1 MSHKGNI
8 HQPNDE
14 AAQHLQEKTFQQ
26 DELSYLSSVATETFG
41 ISQADLDKMVKR
53 IDRATP
59 MSGATSA
66 VFTSLLCGLLIGA
79 SIFFIFFG
87 KSQNHAPVPQHFDDG
102 HTTAQHSL
110 NNTVDQHDTTFT
122 LSQAE
127 AKPYRQEHFTSTQDM
142 VPAVPAT
149 EMPETIQAKAV
160 PFGEPMNIPEEELTL
175 KFVPNAPV
183 VFIHHLKV
191 TNYRLYYFRNE
202 QKIDLPAPS
211 GVAAQYENGYDMNAL
226 TQGHEHVY
234 YAHQQVRDAMLQFSK
249 SHYADCIHLLDDLL
263 TLNPNDVNASFYS
276 GMSYYYLLN
285 DTKAIEHFDRV
296 LDSDNNVFHQEAA
309 FYKAECL
316 LRLKQTTE
324 AATLL
329 RRIEKE
335 KGFYSARATELL
347 ASVNGK

>member
-1 MSHKGNI
+1 MSHRGNI
-8 HQPNDE
+8 HQPKDQ
-14 AAQHLQEKTFQQ
+14 AAQYRLERSFQQ
-26 DELSYLSSVATETFG
+26 DELSYLSSVATEAFS

-59 MSGATSA
+59 MGGAA
-66 VFTSLLCGLLIGA
+66 GAIFTSLLCGLLIGI
-79 SIFFIFFG
+79 SVFFIFFG
-87 KSQNHAPVPQHFDDG
+87 KSRNHTPVPQHFDDD
-102 HTTAQHSL
+102 HTTAKRSL
-110 NNTVDQHDTTFT
+110 NNAVGTHDTTFA

-127 AKPYRQEHFTSTQDM
+127 AKPYRQEHFSSTQDM
-142 VPAVPAT
+142 VPATPAT

-160 PFGEPMNIPEEELTL
+160 PFGEPVNIPEEELTL

-202 QKIDLPAPS
+202 QKIDLPAPG
-211 GVAAQYENGYDMNAL
+211 GVAARYESGQDVSVPS
-226 TQGHEHVY
+226 QDHERVY
-234 YAHQQVRDAMLQFSK
+234 YAHQQIRDAMLQFGK

-263 TLNPNDVNASFYS
+263 ALNPSDVNASFYS

-285 DTKAIEHFDRV
+285 DAKAIERFNQV

-324 AATLL
+324 AVALL